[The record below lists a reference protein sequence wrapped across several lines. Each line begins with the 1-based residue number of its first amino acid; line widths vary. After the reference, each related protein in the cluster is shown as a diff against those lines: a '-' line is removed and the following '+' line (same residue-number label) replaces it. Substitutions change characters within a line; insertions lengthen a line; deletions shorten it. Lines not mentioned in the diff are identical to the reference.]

1 MPSHSPDRRRLL
13 GRLSAGF
20 TLLVTSKLWVPGVL
34 AEQLTATV
42 RQSAG
47 PFYPDRLPL
56 DRDNDLI
63 IVEDSLTPAS
73 GAVTHLRGRILDLHG
88 RPLRGALVEIW
99 QVDANGVY
107 LHSGSFGAERRDRHF
122 QGYGRFET
130 GSSGEYYFRT
140 VRPVPYPG
148 RTPHIHIAV
157 TRSGQPRFT
166 TQCYIRGEPHNARD
180 VLLNRIRD
188 PAVRETVLVD
198 FVPLPDSPD
207 ELSARFD
214 IVLGLTAETGS

>member
-13 GRLSAGF
+13 GRLGTGLA
-20 TLLVTSKLWVPGVL
+20 LLGSQNLWVPGVL

-42 RQSAG
+42 RQTAG
-47 PFYPDRLPL
+47 PFFPDRLPL

-63 IVEDSLTPAS
+63 IVDDSLTPAT
-73 GAVTHLRGRILDLHG
+73 GTVTHLRGRVLDLRG
-88 RPLRGALVEIW
+88 RPQRDALVEIW

-130 GSSGEYYFRT
+130 GNSGEYYFRT

-148 RTPHIHIAV
+148 RTPHIHVAV
-157 TRSGQPRFT
+157 TSPGQPPFT
-166 TQCYIRGEPHNARD
+166 TQCYIRGEPHNAQD
-180 VLLNRIRD
+180 VLLKRIRD
-188 PAVRETVLVD
+188 PVARETVLVD
-198 FVPLPDSPD
+198 FVPLPDAPD

-214 IVLGLTAETGS
+214 IVLGLTP